1 MTSSDY
7 DSLSNKSTRGF
18 QLLIPVLLVLMVF
31 LVASRSPIDSDLWWH
46 LRSGQVMIE
55 TGHPLIT
62 DVFSYTRE
70 GETWINHSWLGEIII
85 FSLYRLGGWTAI
97 SAWMGAMA
105 VLTVVFLWRQ
115 TSGSIYVKAGFI
127 LFASVVCAPLWT
139 PRPQFFSLVL
149 LALLVWLIN
158 RWLTRGGYS
167 IWFSV
172 LLFILWSNLH
182 GGFVTGTLYLLAYSV
197 GLLIDAL
204 NDTGDTRKMLLKKL
218 RLLLPVTVGGYL
230 ASALNPNGFRM
241 WLIPFQTV
249 GVRVLRQFIQEWSS
263 PDFHS
268 VESWP
273 FALFIILMIFCLS
286 RQREKTSLRLMFP
299 AILFILMGLYARRN
313 MAAAAITGIGV
324 LIDAWNSMTVGNFF
338 KRLVP
343 IEWLEWI
350 KRYRAAQKQFNVKQ
364 MKWINLFITGV
375 LGLICFIKLFI
386 VGYPGLMRV
395 YVAKNFPVDAVSYI
409 MKTPPICE
417 GRIFNSYNWGGYLI
431 WRDPRVKVYVD
442 GRTDLF
448 GDEILGEWMTII
460 QAGNEWQN
468 LLEKWDVTRV
478 IIEPNRPLASIIS
491 SKGWVE
497 RYRDT
502 QAVVF
507 DRKK

>member
-182 GGFVTGTLYLLAYSV
+182 G
-197 GLLIDAL
+197 
-204 NDTGDTRKMLLKKL
+204 
-218 RLLLPVTVGGYL
+218 
-230 ASALNPNGFRM
+230 
-241 WLIPFQTV
+241 
-249 GVRVLRQFIQEWSS
+249 
-263 PDFHS
+263 
-268 VESWP
+268 
-273 FALFIILMIFCLS
+273 
-286 RQREKTSLRLMFP
+286 
-299 AILFILMGLYARRN
+299 
-313 MAAAAITGIGV
+313 
-324 LIDAWNSMTVGNFF
+324 
-338 KRLVP
+338 
-343 IEWLEWI
+343 
-350 KRYRAAQKQFNVKQ
+350 
-364 MKWINLFITGV
+364 
-375 LGLICFIKLFI
+375 
-386 VGYPGLMRV
+386 
-395 YVAKNFPVDAVSYI
+395 
-409 MKTPPICE
+409 
-417 GRIFNSYNWGGYLI
+417 
-431 WRDPRVKVYVD
+431 
-442 GRTDLF
+442 
-448 GDEILGEWMTII
+448 
-460 QAGNEWQN
+460 
-468 LLEKWDVTRV
+468 
-478 IIEPNRPLASIIS
+478 
-491 SKGWVE
+491 
-497 RYRDT
+497 
-502 QAVVF
+502 
-507 DRKK
+507 